1 MQWIVNAVHE
11 IARASH
17 VDTAESIAANV
28 AGSYQPLSVNLTA
41 WSTVNPSQYLPNTS
55 PVTKAAGT
63 YTAVAA
69 DRNQFWRATGAVTV
83 NLTAAATLGTG
94 WGLWVKGDGGAVTV
108 DPDGSEQINGSSTA
122 LTIPNGVSALILCSG
137 AAFFAITFGDVTL
150 TGAQTLSNKTF
161 VTPVL
166 GAATATS
173 INKVAFTAPA
183 TGATITIPDGVTLT
197 GPASSGTAMTLGNA
211 ETVSGVKTF
220 SAIPILSG
228 GGMTFPATQVP
239 SADANT
245 IDDYEEGTWTPAVT
259 LATPGNLSVAYS
271 SRSGRYVK
279 IGQMVFFNCLLQTS
293 TWTHTTAS
301 GFFNITG
308 FPFTMGSQFV
318 GAGTLLM
325 SGWTKA
331 NYTSLGFETSNSTFM
346 YALASGSAQALAEL
360 VAADLPTGGVVRI
373 YGAGH
378 YTV

>member
-1 MQWIVNAVHE
+1 MQQPVITRVRAPSDLSQISMAIVIGNQVFGVPAIELSGAFGFQPLDQGLTDIAGLAVTDGNF
-11 IARASH
+11 I
-17 VDTAESIAANV
+17 VGNGTNWVAESGATARTSLGLGTAATQNTGTSGANV
-28 AGSYQPLSVNLTA
+28 PLLNGTNT
-41 WSTVNPSQYLPNTS
+41 WS
-55 PVTKAAGT
+55 
-63 YTAVAA
+63 
-69 DRNQFWRATGAVTV
+69 
-83 NLTAAATLGTG
+83 
-94 WGLWVKGDGGAVTV
+94 
-108 DPDGSEQINGSSTA
+108 
-122 LTIPNGVSALILCSG
+122 GV
-137 AAFFAITFGDVTL
+137 
-150 TGAQTLSNKTF
+150 QTLS
-161 VTPVL
+161 
-166 GAATATS
+166 A
-173 INKVAFTAPA
+173 
-183 TGATITIPDGVTLT
+183 IPDLT
-197 GPASSGTAMTLGNA
+197 
-211 ETVSGVKTF
+211 
-220 SAIPILSG
+220 SG
-228 GGMTFPATQVP
+228 GIKFPATQVP

-245 IDDYEEGTWTPAVT
+245 LDDYEEGTWTPAVT
-259 LATPGNLSVAYS
+259 LATPGNLSVAYT

-373 YGAGH
+373 YGAGQ